1 MIPYIDEVDYILTW
15 LAIDLRISKGGLNL
29 SCSLVF
35 VDVLVVFGKAF
46 FCSPCAMYF
55 AGVAVQV
62 AVLLYE

>member
-1 MIPYIDEVDYILTW
+1 M
-15 LAIDLRISKGGLNL
+15 
-29 SCSLVF
+29 F

-62 AVLLYE
+62 AVLLYRDFSRRFADHCCLALKNFYAIDGYFRGFY